1 MKRYYVN
8 HSSGMTYDHEFV
20 EILELLQEEGL
31 FDERRGRVCCQVRVT
46 DTTLEERQ
54 YLYLWADRT
63 EAEAFLD
70 RLRQPNG
77 GDWRVFEV
85 DVVEMY

>member
-1 MKRYYVN
+1 
-8 HSSGMTYDHEFV
+8 MTYDYQFV
-20 EILELLQEEGL
+20 EIFELLREEGL

-46 DTTLEERQ
+46 DKTLEDNQ

-63 EAEAFLD
+63 EAEAFLE
-70 RLRQPNG
+70 RLRKRHE

-85 DVVEMY
+85 DVVKMD